1 MKLTNFILLLGLV
14 SFLGDEANAQPEFP
28 ESPAPGLPPI
38 AQKIPIADG
47 PEGLGLGLAVG
58 DPTGLAIA
66 HRPVQSFTMAGV
78 FGWSLQEAKMH
89 AHCDFLYRVYKA
101 QPSES
106 AVTIDIAA
114 GAGPTLN
121 LGVSNDDDT
130 GLGVRVVGVASI
142 NFNDKPFDLYLDVAP
157 VIGLIPETALFFNS
171 TLGFRGWFVP
181 PKSSSYSDPAI

>member
-14 SFLGDEANAQPEFP
+14 SLLGDEANAQPELP
-28 ESPAPGLPPI
+28 EIPAPGLPQI

-58 DPTGLAIA
+58 DPMGIAIA
-66 HRPVQSFTMAGV
+66 HRPMQTFTMAGV
-78 FGWSLQEAKMH
+78 LGWSLQDAKMH
-89 AHCDFLYRVYKA
+89 AHCDFLYSLYKV

-106 AVTIDIAA
+106 IVTIDLAT

-121 LGVSNDDDT
+121 LGVSNNDDT
-130 GLGVRVVGVASI
+130 GLGVRVVGAASI
-142 NFNDKPFDLYLDVAP
+142 NFDDKPFDLYLDIAP
-157 VIGLIPETALFFNS
+157 VIGLIPETALFFNT

-181 PKSSSYSDPAI
+181 PQSSSLRDPAL